1 MLRVQILC
9 RRKKRAKERDA
20 KMLETRQMNIVF
32 VYRHLSSFVYGDL
45 QALSDKFNVFPVK
58 VSKTLIS
65 GIVNLARFVPKCD
78 LVFVWFAGFQAV
90 LATIFARLAGKKL
103 IVVAGGYE
111 VAYVPE
117 FKYGA
122 YFSWYRALMAT
133 FVFKNADVII
143 AVSESTKKEVYQRLV
158 PKGSVVTIYNGIDT
172 NLFKPDDVSKENT
185 VLTVALINK
194 DNIKIKGLDVF
205 VKTAARLQDV
215 DFILVGNHD
224 NSIGSLTKRSSRN
237 FRNVEYSLDS
247 VINHY
252 QKAKVYAQLSFHESF
267 GVSVVEAMSCGCVPV
282 VTTRGALPE
291 VVGDCGFY
299 VPYGDVEAT
308 AKAIEKALS
317 DTNLGK
323 RARRRVI
330 DMFSIEMRNKK
341 LLELVEN
348 YGHR

>member
-1 MLRVQILC
+1 VIC

-20 KMLETRQMNIVF
+20 KMVETRQMNIVF

-45 QALSDKFNVFPVK
+45 QALSDKFNVFPVR

-65 GIVNLARFVPKCD
+65 GIVNLTRFTPKCD

-133 FVFKNADVII
+133 FAFKNADVII
-143 AVSESTKKEVYQRLV
+143 AVSESTKRELYQRLV
-158 PKGSVVTIYNGIDT
+158 PKGNVVTIYNGIDT
-172 NLFKPDDVSKENT
+172 NLFKPDDISKENT
-185 VLTVALINK
+185 VLTVAMINK
-194 DNIKIKGLDVF
+194 DNIKIKGLDMF
-205 VKTAARLQDV
+205 VKTAAHLQDA
-215 DFILVGNHD
+215 DFILVGDHD
-224 NSIGSLTKRSSRN
+224 NSIVSLTEQAPKS
-237 FRNVEYSLDS
+237 FRNVEYSRHAAIDY
-247 VINHY
+247 Y

-282 VTTRGALPE
+282 VTTRGGLPE

-299 VPYGDVEAT
+299 VPYGDVEA
-308 AKAIEKALS
+308 AAEAIEKALS

-323 RARRRVI
+323 RARRRAV
-330 DMFSIEMRNKK
+330 DMFSKEIHNKK